1 VGTELNTLRG
11 GLVAVRQEKILIVD
25 DQPAE
30 REMMQ
35 EILDREGYETVAV
48 GGGEEALQLA
58 QQTFDLLL
66 TDIVM
71 PHMGGLELVREF
83 QEVSP
88 ETVPVLI
95 TGYASIETARAAIQ
109 HGVYDYIVKPFD
121 RAELCSAVAKALDRK
136 KLADENMRLKE
147 LVGLYKV
154 SQSMIGSQDQREVL
168 KFILN
173 SGVSQTK
180 SSGGA
185 ILLFDSLKRG
195 LVIAAA
201 SGAWELVARLANALL
216 ERGIR
221 SWVGEMGEAVLFTD
235 VKEHPLFER
244 LGRRYSEDGFL
255 PLRAQG
261 MEILLLPIR
270 SNNET
275 LGLLHVFREKAPRLF
290 GEGDL
295 ELLTILATQTGALIK
310 SRQLF
315 TELEDSS
322 FQVLCAIA
330 SWVDGR
336 NLCTQ
341 GHMEK
346 VAQLSEQL
354 ALRLSLS
361 EVEIKTIKQ
370 AALVYDIGM
379 IGVSE
384 SILNMPGKLAPQ
396 EWEMVKLHPV
406 VGDEILGNLPFLAEA
421 RHIARHHHERMDGSG
436 YPDGLSGRQ
445 ITSAIQVVSIC
456 DAYDAMTSPRP
467 WRPAL
472 SKEEAIAA
480 LQEDKG
486 AKFDPEII
494 DTFMNMVK

>member
-1 VGTELNTLRG
+1 MRKER
-11 GLVAVRQEKILIVD
+11 ILIVD

-35 EILDREGYETVAV
+35 EILDRERYETVAV
-48 GGGEEALQLA
+48 GSGEEALQLA
-58 QQTFDLLL
+58 PQAFDLLL

-71 PHMGGLELVREF
+71 PHMGGLELVRAF

-95 TGYASIETARAAIQ
+95 TGYASIETARAAMQ
-109 HGVYDYIVKPFD
+109 HGAYDYIVKPFD

-154 SQSMIGSQDQREVL
+154 SQSMLRSKDQREVL

-201 SGAWELVARLANALL
+201 SGAWELVAQLANALL

-221 SWVGEMGEAVLFTD
+221 SWVGEIGEAVLFTN
-235 VKEHPLFER
+235 VKEHPLLER
-244 LGRRYSEDGFL
+244 VGHHYPEDSFL
-255 PLRAQG
+255 PLRAQD

-270 SNNET
+270 SDNET
-275 LGLLHVFREKAPRLF
+275 LGLLNVFREKAPRLF

-336 NLCTQ
+336 SLCTQ
-341 GHMEK
+341 GHMER
-346 VAQLSEQL
+346 VAELSEQL
-354 ALRLSLS
+354 ASRLSLS
-361 EVEIKTIKQ
+361 EAEIKTIKQ

-384 SILNMPGKLAPQ
+384 SILNMPRELTPQ
-396 EWEMVKLHPV
+396 EREVVKLHPV
-406 VGDEILGNLPFLAEA
+406 IGDEILSHLPFLAEV
-421 RHIARHHHERMDGSG
+421 RHIVRHHHERIDGSG

-445 ITSAIQVVSIC
+445 ITSALQVVSIC

-472 SKEEAIAA
+472 SKEEVIAA
-480 LQEDKG
+480 LQKEKG

-494 DTFMNMVK
+494 DAFIDMVKSGK

>member
-1 VGTELNTLRG
+1 
-11 GLVAVRQEKILIVD
+11 
-25 DQPAE
+25 
-30 REMMQ
+30 
-35 EILDREGYETVAV
+35 
-48 GGGEEALQLA
+48 
-58 QQTFDLLL
+58 
-66 TDIVM
+66 
-71 PHMGGLELVREF
+71 
-83 QEVSP
+83 
-88 ETVPVLI
+88 
-95 TGYASIETARAAIQ
+95 
-109 HGVYDYIVKPFD
+109 
-121 RAELCSAVAKALDRK
+121 
-136 KLADENMRLKE
+136 
-147 LVGLYKV
+147 
-154 SQSMIGSQDQREVL
+154 
-168 KFILN
+168 
-173 SGVSQTK
+173 
-180 SSGGA
+180 
-185 ILLFDSLKRG
+185 
-195 LVIAAA
+195 
-201 SGAWELVARLANALL
+201 
-216 ERGIR
+216 
-221 SWVGEMGEAVLFTD
+221 
-235 VKEHPLFER
+235 
-244 LGRRYSEDGFL
+244 
-255 PLRAQG
+255 

-336 NLCTQ
+336 NLCNQ

-361 EVEIKTIKQ
+361 EEEIKTIKQ

-396 EWEMVKLHPV
+396 EWEMVKLHTV

-445 ITSAIQVVSIC
+445 ITSALQVVSIC

-480 LQEDKG
+480 LRDDKG
-486 AKFDPEII
+486 AKFDPQII
-494 DTFMNMVK
+494 DTFIDMVK

>member
-1 VGTELNTLRG
+1 MRKER
-11 GLVAVRQEKILIVD
+11 ILIVD

-48 GGGEEALQLA
+48 GSGEEALQLA
-58 QQTFDLLL
+58 PQAFDLLL

-71 PHMGGLELVREF
+71 PHMGGLELVRAF

-95 TGYASIETARAAIQ
+95 TGYASIETARAAMQ
-109 HGVYDYIVKPFD
+109 HGAYDYIVKPFD

-154 SQSMIGSQDQREVL
+154 SQSMLRSKDQREVL

-201 SGAWELVARLANALL
+201 SGAWELVAQLANALL

-221 SWVGEMGEAVLFTD
+221 SWVREIGEAVLFTN
-235 VKEHPLFER
+235 VKEHPLLER
-244 LGRRYSEDGFL
+244 VGHHYPEDSFL
-255 PLRAQG
+255 PLRAQD

-270 SNNET
+270 SDNET
-275 LGLLHVFREKAPRLF
+275 LGLLNVFREKAPRLF

-336 NLCTQ
+336 SLCTQ
-341 GHMEK
+341 GHMER
-346 VAQLSEQL
+346 VAELSEQL
-354 ALRLSLS
+354 ASRLSLS
-361 EVEIKTIKQ
+361 EAEIKTIKQ

-384 SILNMPGKLAPQ
+384 SILNMPRELMPQ
-396 EWEMVKLHPV
+396 EREVVKLHPV
-406 VGDEILGNLPFLAEA
+406 IGDEILSHLPFLAEV
-421 RHIARHHHERMDGSG
+421 RHIVRHHHERIDGSG

-445 ITSAIQVVSIC
+445 ITSALQVVSIC

-472 SKEEAIAA
+472 SKEEVIAA
-480 LQEDKG
+480 LQKEKG

-494 DTFMNMVK
+494 DAFIDMVKSGK

>member
-1 VGTELNTLRG
+1 MRKER
-11 GLVAVRQEKILIVD
+11 ILIVD

-35 EILDREGYETVAV
+35 EILDRERYETVAV
-48 GGGEEALQLA
+48 GSGEEALQLA
-58 QQTFDLLL
+58 PQAFDLLL

-71 PHMGGLELVREF
+71 PHMGGLELVRAF

-95 TGYASIETARAAIQ
+95 TGYASIETARAAMQ
-109 HGVYDYIVKPFD
+109 HGAYDYIVKPFD

-154 SQSMIGSQDQREVL
+154 SQSMLRSKDQREVL

-201 SGAWELVARLANALL
+201 SGAWELVAQLANALL

-221 SWVGEMGEAVLFTD
+221 SWVGEIGEAVLFTN
-235 VKEHPLFER
+235 VKEHPLLER
-244 LGRRYSEDGFL
+244 VGHHYPEDSFL
-255 PLRAQG
+255 PLRAQD

-270 SNNET
+270 SDNET
-275 LGLLHVFREKAPRLF
+275 LGLLNVFREKAPRLF

-336 NLCTQ
+336 SLCTQ
-341 GHMEK
+341 GHMER
-346 VAQLSEQL
+346 VAELSEQL
-354 ALRLSLS
+354 ASRLSLS
-361 EVEIKTIKQ
+361 EAEIKTIKQ

-384 SILNMPGKLAPQ
+384 SILNMPRELMPQ
-396 EWEMVKLHPV
+396 EREVVKLHPV
-406 VGDEILGNLPFLAEA
+406 IGDEILSHLPFLAEV
-421 RHIARHHHERMDGSG
+421 RHIVRHHHERIDGSG

-445 ITSAIQVVSIC
+445 ITSALQVVSIC

-472 SKEEAIAA
+472 SKEEVIAA
-480 LQEDKG
+480 LQKEKG

-494 DTFMNMVK
+494 DAFIDMVKSGK